1 MKLSKD
7 QIKYIDDYLKHHKF
21 KYWDIRFEVLD
32 HIVNTVED
40 KMEQGIT
47 FDDAMIEVHQ
57 SFGNSMK
64 MFWNTGIEYSIFAN
78 GDGYKN
84 LIRSKKNELNKKY
97 RNLMFKEFKNFFKS
111 VRNTV
116 LLLIFIMIDIKLF
129 NILEHKQ
136 FLRINLLLFGVA
148 LLVSVFYLVKFYIKN
163 NKSYNIEISQ
173 SQLTIFFTMF
183 YLVSLITKSSLPAYI
198 SYSILA
204 GYTLLSFIWF
214 FTGLKVYRKTLSK
227 YTQLYKELQLL

>member
-7 QIKYIDDYLKHHKF
+7 QIKYIDDYLKYHKF

-64 MFWNTGIEYSIFAN
+64 MFWNTGVEYSIFAN

-84 LIRSKKNELNKKY
+84 LILSKKNELNKKY
-97 RNLMFKEFKNFFKS
+97 RNLVFKEFKNFFKS

-183 YLVSLITKSSLPAYI
+183 YLVSLITKSSLQAYI

-214 FTGLKVYRKTLSK
+214 FVGLKVYRKTLSK